1 MQRFPQPLP
10 SIAARCLSN
19 DPLKRPTIQ
28 RIYEEGEE
36 HFSSSYEL
44 LISEGRR
51 EEVHDERESL
61 RAWERPRATR
71 MSHEPKEASRHS
83 RSLAS
88 NY

>member
-51 EEVHDERESL
+51 E
-61 RAWERPRATR
+61 
-71 MSHEPKEASRHS
+71 
-83 RSLAS
+83 
-88 NY
+88 

>member
-1 MQRFPQPLP
+1 MLLALASLNTQPVLSERTWKQMQRFPQPLP

-44 LISEGRR
+44 LIS
-51 EEVHDERESL
+51 
-61 RAWERPRATR
+61 
-71 MSHEPKEASRHS
+71 
-83 RSLAS
+83 
-88 NY
+88 